1 MKVPLGDAVTASVV
15 TAVLLLLLLLLQKF
29 WKKWK
34 QRLFKQSTAPLHING
49 HIQAENYR

>member
-1 MKVPLGDAVTASVV
+1 LTAVV
-15 TAVLLLLLLLLQKF
+15 TAVVTAVLLLLLLLQKF